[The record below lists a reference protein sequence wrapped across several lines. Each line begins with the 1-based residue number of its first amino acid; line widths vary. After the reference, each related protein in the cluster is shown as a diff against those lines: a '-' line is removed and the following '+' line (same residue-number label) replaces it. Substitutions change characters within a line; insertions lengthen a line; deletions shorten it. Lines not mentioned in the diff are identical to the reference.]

1 MLVLIAMGVV
11 TDVARSKRLST
22 RDPPL
27 TVVPSPTDP
36 LLVLLADG
44 TVQALNPSLPPC
56 HLRLA
61 TEPRHSFTFAIEIT
75 PPLVVH
81 EVRYLPF
88 LGFQS
93 ILCIHVVLLVAALFI
108 LPEKLSKVDSE
119 KIARTNGRPHGKLR
133 GHFNLMYGKWPR
145 AA

>member
-44 TVQALNPSLPPC
+44 TVQQPCEKATLVKGISALCPMWMSGSRSSNVQRCTC
-56 HLRLA
+56 H
-61 TEPRHSFTFAIEIT
+61 
-75 PPLVVH
+75 
-81 EVRYLPF
+81 
-88 LGFQS
+88 
-93 ILCIHVVLLVAALFI
+93 
-108 LPEKLSKVDSE
+108 
-119 KIARTNGRPHGKLR
+119 
-133 GHFNLMYGKWPR
+133 
-145 AA
+145 